1 MLEKIRSAFFKKNLR
16 RALATHKRQRKS
28 HTLESARTISILF
41 DATLAKHKDE
51 TLEFAQNLEK
61 KGKKV
66 SLLGYVKDKQPP
78 TGLTFDFFFQKE
90 LTWIGV
96 PKSEKALAFIKER
109 PDLLLCFNPADEA
122 PLAWLAAQAQAAMK
136 IGFMTDYSN
145 DFDMILEIPAEKGI
159 RYFTEQLH
167 QYLDK
172 IVLSAK

>member
-1 MLEKIRSAFFKKNLR
+1 MLEKIRSALFKKNLR
-16 RALATHKRQRKS
+16 RALSTHKRQRKS
-28 HTLESARTISILF
+28 HTLESARTVNILF
-41 DATLAKHKDE
+41 DATLEKHKDE
-51 TLEFAQNLEK
+51 TLEFARNLEK

-66 SLLGYVKDKQPP
+66 QLLAYVKVKQPP
-78 TGLTFDFFFQKE
+78 TNLAFDFFFQKE
-90 LTWIGV
+90 LTWTGI
-96 PKSEKALAFIKER
+96 PKSAKALAFIGEK

-122 PLAWLAAQAQAAMK
+122 PLAWLSAQSQAAMK
-136 IGFMTDYSN
+136 IGFVTDYAN

>member
-1 MLEKIRSAFFKKNLR
+1 MFEKLRNALFKKSLR
-16 RALATHKRQRKS
+16 RAMAAHKRQRKS
-28 HTLESARTISILF
+28 HTLESARTIGILF
-41 DATLAKHKDE
+41 DATQEKHKAE
-51 TLEFAQNLEK
+51 TLDFARSLEK

-66 SLLGYVKDKQPP
+66 QLLGYVKVKQPP
-78 TGLTFDFFFQKE
+78 TGLDFDLFIQKE
-90 LTWIGV
+90 LNWIGL
-96 PKSEKALAFIKER
+96 PKSEKALTFIKEK

-122 PLAWLAAQAQAAMK
+122 PMAWLAAQSQASMK
-136 IGFMTDYSN
+136 IGFVTDYPN

>member
-1 MLEKIRSAFFKKNLR
+1 MFEKLRSFLFKRSLR
-16 RALATHKRQRKS
+16 RTLAAHKRQRKS
-28 HTLESARTISILF
+28 HTLESARHISILF
-41 DATLAKHKDE
+41 DATQEKHKEE
-51 TLEFAQNLEK
+51 TLEFARNLEK

-66 SLLGYVKDKQPP
+66 ALLGYVKVKQPP
-78 TGLTFDFFFQKE
+78 TGLSFDFFIQKE
-90 LTWIGV
+90 LNWIGT
-96 PKSEKALAFIKER
+96 PKSEKALAFIKEK

-122 PLAWLAAQAQAAMK
+122 PLAWLAAHAQAAMK
-136 IGFMTDYSN
+136 IGFPTAYAN